1 MLQAVTDRSRHN
13 SVGTRIVFDGI
24 AHVFTSLFSLGVSLL
39 FGCPQLCKDFASVS
53 SQCPQL
59 SNHLTITLHLAGKH
73 FIADGVFTALMCL
86 PEQATRGQRQQRA

>member
-39 FGCPQLCKDFASVS
+39 FGCPQLCKDFAGIS

-59 SNHLTITLHLAGKH
+59 SKYLTITFHLAGKR
-73 FIADGVFTALMCL
+73 FIANGVFTTLMCL
-86 PEQATRGQRQQRA
+86 PEQATSCQRQQRA